1 MRVLVFILV
10 LAMVACT
17 SSKSKTDSELIKPVQ
32 EVQLKDTLAEEPVQH
47 EKTYANERFKEVA
60 VEKTGEDQFTISG
73 KAQIFEANFSWVVE
87 DGHYELLKGF
97 EMTDA
102 GAPEWGNFSF
112 TVEPKRKRTNTTL
125 MMTLFEIS
133 AKDGSRQHELSFVLE

>member
-1 MRVLVFILV
+1 MKIILLFPFLAVF
-10 LAMVACT
+10 ACT
-17 SSKSKTDSELIKPVQ
+17 DSVSRSDSNGIK
-32 EVQLKDTLAEEPVQH
+32 EVLEPNKDTLAKESVKQN
-47 EKTYANERFKEVA
+47 KTYSNERFKEVA

-73 KAQIFEANFSWVVE
+73 KAQIFEANFSWVIE

-112 TVEPKRKRTNTTL
+112 SVKPKRKGSNTTL

-133 AKDGSRQHELSFVLE
+133 AEDGSRQHELTFVLE